1 MSVFE
6 NIEKRLKEIADSA
19 NISSEELKSLLTFKR
34 IKKEKLN
41 VDGKIYESWRIVHSD
56 ALGPSKGGIRF
67 HPNVNEDEVKS
78 LAFWMSL
85 KNSLAGLPYGGAKGG
100 IKLNPKELSEK
111 ELEKISREYVNA
123 FQDVLGQD
131 IDIPAPDVYTNPQI
145 MAWMLDEFEKI
156 KGRHE
161 PGFIT
166 GKPLEVGGCEIRGD
180 STSKGGFIIFKELI
194 EKFNLKNAKIA
205 IQGFGNAGGNMAKF
219 LYENNYKVVA
229 VSDSKG
235 GIYNQNGLDI
245 EKIRKIKNEKG
256 SVTEY
261 DAEKISNESLLELNV
276 DVLIL
281 AALENQITEKNAD
294 KVKAKYIIE
303 LANGP
308 ISSDADK
315 ILHEKGIIVVPD
327 ILANSGGVVGSYF
340 EWVQNRTGGIFT
352 VDYIEK
358 QFEKRMKD
366 TFQKVNDRFE
376 QNKRKYSMRQIAY
389 MLAIER
395 IITAEKLRGRIK
407 R

>member
-261 DAEKISNESLLELNV
+261 DAEKISNEALLELNV